1 MNSRTRDGKL
11 VSVYD
16 GQGGILRFLYEKPL
30 GQQLLK
36 LLIRP
41 GFSKAAGW
49 LLSAGISRPAIGPF
63 VRKNGI
69 DLTEYIPQRYASFD
83 AFFSRKIRPEART
96 VDMEEDHLI
105 APADGKLTVVELEKT
120 GIFQVKGVRYT
131 LESLLRDETLAERYQ
146 GGTLLIF
153 RLSVDDY
160 HRYCHIASGFLSET
174 VKIPGVYHTV
184 SPQGTEHV
192 PVYRENTREYALLA
206 TEAFGMVLVMEVG
219 ALLVGR
225 IVNHPGNRQVLRG
238 EEKGYFRFG
247 GSSVLV
253 LLEPGCADLDADILQ
268 NSAAGEETIVKMG
281 ERIGTRKSEK
291 CGGAAV

>member
-1 MNSRTRDGKL
+1 MNSRTREGAL

-16 GQGGILRFLYEKPL
+16 GQGRMLRFLYEKPL

-49 LLSAGISRPAIGPF
+49 LLSTGISRPAIGPF

-69 DLTEYIPQRYASFD
+69 AMEEYIPQRYASFD
-83 AFFSRKIRPEART
+83 AFFSRKIRPEARP
-96 VDMEEDHLI
+96 VDMDEAHLI
-105 APADGKLTVVELEKT
+105 APADGKLTAVELEKT

-131 LESLLRDETLAERYQ
+131 LESLLRDGRLAERYQ

-160 HRYCHIASGFLSET
+160 HRYCHVASGFLSET
-174 VKIPGVYHTV
+174 VRLSGVYHTV
-184 SPQGTEHV
+184 SPQGTAQV
-192 PVYRENTREYALLA
+192 PVYRENTREYATLT
-206 TEAFGMVLVMEVG
+206 TENFGTVLVMEVG

-225 IVNHPGNRQVLRG
+225 IVNTPGGKPVRRG

-253 LLEPGCADLDADILQ
+253 LLEPGRVRLDEDIVR

-281 ERIGTRKSEK
+281 ERIGTEQ
-291 CGGAAV
+291 